1 MVSSTE
7 MVTRLGDAAARDI
20 FLQHDKIVRD
30 QVNRYGGREL
40 QNLGD
45 GFMLSFES
53 PSAAIKCACDMQKE
67 LAKNIP
73 SIKIRIGI
81 NTGEV
86 VRREGQIPF
95 GQAVVVASRLA
106 NKAKAEQ
113 ILVSDVTKHLVAG
126 SGFQLVERGRAKLK
140 GIGEVLKLYEVVWKP
155 TSSS

>member
-1 MVSSTE
+1 M
-7 MVTRLGDAAARDI
+7 
-20 FLQHDKIVRD
+20 H
-30 QVNRYGGREL
+30 
-40 QNLGD
+40 
-45 GFMLSFES
+45 
-53 PSAAIKCACDMQKE
+53 KE
-67 LAKNIP
+67 LSKNIQ

-126 SGFQLVERGRAKLK
+126 SGFQFVERGRAKLK
-140 GIGEVLKLYEVVWKP
+140 GIGEILKLYEVVWKP
-155 TSSS
+155 SLLPLKLVVIEGK